1 MALNGRERRTTTE
14 GTTLRTPLTRLLL
27 TVTTAVALAACSGEQ
42 TPAADETAPPS
53 TSPSSTAAESS
64 PAEEPTADGTV
75 IEITIHDDSVEP
87 SGDRVEIPLGEPV
100 TFDITADRAGELHV
114 HATPEEE
121 IAFRQGD
128 SETELTFDKPGV
140 VDVEDHETGDII
152 VQLQVS

>member
-1 MALNGRERRTTTE
+1 MGRERRTTTE

-27 TVTTAVALAACSGEQ
+27 TATTALALAGCSGEE
-42 TPAADETAPPS
+42 TPAADEAPAPS
-53 TSPSSTAAESS
+53 ASSSTTAAESS

-87 SGDRVEIPLGEPV
+87 NGERVEVPLGEPV

-121 IAFRQGD
+121 IAFQQGD

-140 VDVEDHETGDII
+140 VDVEDHETGDVI

>member
-1 MALNGRERRTTTE
+1 M
-14 GTTLRTPLTRLLL
+14 RTPLTRLLL
-27 TVTTAVALAACSGEQ
+27 TLTTALALTACSGEE
-42 TPAADETAPPS
+42 TPAADDTPAPS
-53 TSPSSTAAESS
+53 ASSSSPAAAESS
-64 PAEEPTADGTV
+64 PAGEPTADGTV

-87 SGDRVEIPLGEPV
+87 NGERVEVPLGEPV
-100 TFDITADRAGELHV
+100 TFDITADRDGELHV
-114 HATPEEE
+114 HSTPEEE

>member
-1 MALNGRERRTTTE
+1 M
-14 GTTLRTPLTRLLL
+14 RTPLTRLLL
-27 TVTTAVALAACSGEQ
+27 TVTTALALAACSGEE
-42 TPAADETAPPS
+42 TPAADDTPAPS
-53 TSPSSTAAESS
+53 ASSYSTAAAEPS

-87 SGDRVEIPLGEPV
+87 NGERVEVPLGEPV

-121 IAFRQGD
+121 VAFRQGD

>member
-1 MALNGRERRTTTE
+1 M
-14 GTTLRTPLTRLLL
+14 RTPLTRLLL
-27 TVTTAVALAACSGEQ
+27 TVTTALALAACSGEE
-42 TPAADETAPPS
+42 TPAADDTPAPS
-53 TSPSSTAAESS
+53 ASSSSTAAAEPS

-87 SGDRVEIPLGEPV
+87 NGERVEVPLGEPV

-121 IAFRQGD
+121 VAFRQGD
-128 SETELTFDKPGV
+128 SETELIFDKPGV